1 MRRSSLRIL
10 SATAAAAVI
19 AIVGCSKGNF
29 SERSSAGK
37 ENIFRYPIT
46 TDMTTLDPAKV
57 QDGDTID
64 AIQQVFEGLV
74 KWDEKNQI
82 VPNIAEK
89 WDVSPDGRTYTFT
102 LRKGVKFHNGRE
114 VKAQD
119 FKFSIERASNPD
131 FSSPTAGDYLFAI
144 DGFHERWTHKASE
157 VRGVKVVDDYHLV
170 IVADKPRPYFLGL
183 LTYPDSYVVCK
194 EALNGGGEIQK
205 VEQMVG
211 TGPFKA
217 ESFQPDQLL
226 VLAANKD
233 YRLGAPKID
242 KIERTIIKDAQT
254 RLTKFKSGELD
265 LTRIE
270 RQDIPGLLA
279 DPKFKDQIHFFER
292 PALYYIGL
300 NCQTYAP
307 FKDRNVRRAFAMGID
322 AEKLV
327 NDTLDGK
334 NPDIIKLGGVNPIAK
349 SILPPSVLG
358 FRTNTNSIPFNLAEA
373 KRLLA
378 AAGYPDGK
386 NLPPLV
392 IYHRDGQTDVKL
404 VAEAIATQVRENLGI
419 ECKTQMLPWGAYLD
433 KHNKKELE
441 FFHMRWSADYLDPQ
455 NFLSLLL
462 STTGDE
468 NKVNYSNPQFDAL
481 CAKGDTMVG
490 NDVERLKLYAQAE
503 DIVLQDAPF
512 IPVYI
517 EKDAE
522 LISPRVHGLRE
533 SVFGHLPHTTVS
545 LE

>member
-1 MRRSSLRIL
+1 MRRF
-10 SATAAAAVI
+10 SATILFALI
-19 AIVGCSKGNF
+19 LLAIFGCGKGNF

-37 ENIFRYPIT
+37 QNIFRYPIS

-74 KWDEKNQI
+74 KWDEKNQV

-89 WDVSPDGRTYTFT
+89 WDVAKDGRTYTFT
-102 LRKGVKFHNGRE
+102 LHQGVKFHNGRE
-114 VKAQD
+114 VTADD
-119 FKFSIERASNPD
+119 FKYSIERAANPD

-144 DGFHERWTHKASE
+144 DGFADRWAKKATE
-157 VRGVKVVDDYHLV
+157 LKGVKVIDKYHLV

-194 EALNGGGEIQK
+194 EALNNGGEIQK

-211 TGPFKA
+211 TGPYKA

-233 YRLGAPKID
+233 YRDGAPKID
-242 KIERTIIKDAQT
+242 KIERTIIKDPQT
-254 RLTKFKSGELD
+254 RLNKFKSGELD

-270 RQDIPGLLA
+270 RQDLPGLLA

-292 PALYYIGL
+292 PALYYVGL
-300 NCQTYAP
+300 NCKSYAP
-307 FKDRNVRRAFAMGID
+307 FKDRNVRRAFAMAID
-322 AEKLV
+322 SEKLV
-327 NDTLDGK
+327 NETLDGK
-334 NPDIIKLGGVNPIAK
+334 NPDIQRLNGVTPIAH

-358 FRTNTNSIPFNLAEA
+358 FRADAKYIPFNVAEA

-392 IYHRDGQTDVKL
+392 IYHRDGQADVKL
-404 VAEAIATQVRENLGI
+404 VAEAVATQLRQNLGI
-419 ECKTQMLPWGAYLD
+419 DCKTQMLLWAAYLD
-433 KHNKKELE
+433 KHNKKELD

-462 STTGDE
+462 STTGVE
-468 NKVNYSNPQFDAL
+468 NRINYSNPEFDAL

-490 NDVERLKLYAQAE
+490 NDAERLKLYAQAE

-512 IPVYI
+512 VPIYI